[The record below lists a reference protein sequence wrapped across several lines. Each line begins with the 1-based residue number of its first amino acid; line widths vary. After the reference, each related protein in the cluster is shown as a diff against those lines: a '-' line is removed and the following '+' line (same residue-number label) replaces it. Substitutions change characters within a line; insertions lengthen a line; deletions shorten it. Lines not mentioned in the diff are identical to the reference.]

1 MKQCSL
7 SPRLLSRSAP
17 KASEFSLIYT
27 KENRIKYRLPG
38 KSFFKMPK
46 KRRAAESPFKEILQL
61 CRTVDILL
69 CFQFH
74 LPFSGAQALNLRQ

>member
-7 SPRLLSRSAP
+7 QPVSYPGLALKPLNFLSYIQKKNRSN
-17 KASEFSLIYT
+17 T
-27 KENRIKYRLPG
+27 GCPG
-38 KSFFKMPK
+38 KVFKKCK

-69 CFQFH
+69 YFQFH
-74 LPFSGAQALNLRQ
+74 LPFSGA